1 MNRANGAGGLMDD
14 GYDAFLARHPGHDLA
29 LGGGVRYHYLDEGE
43 GEPVVMV
50 HGNPTWSYYYRR
62 LAEALAP
69 DHRVVVP
76 DHVGCGRSD
85 KPGDDRYDYTLE
97 SRVRDLEALLL
108 DHLKLDG
115 ITLVLHDWGGAIGMG
130 FAARHPE
137 RVARLVVL
145 NTAAFHLPPSKP
157 FPWPLWVCRDTPLGA
172 WVVRGLN
179 GFCRGTARI
188 GCKRSKMSRD
198 VRAGYLAPY
207 DSWAHR
213 IAVHR
218 FVQDIPLRPGDR
230 SYDLV
235 TSVQDRLSLFA
246 DTPMLIAWG
255 LRDFVFD
262 RHFLAEWERRFPGAE
277 VHRFEGAGHYVLEDE
292 HERIIP
298 LVRAFLAAH
307 PVARATV

>member
-1 MNRANGAGGLMDD
+1 MSD
-14 GYDAFLARHPGHDLA
+14 GYHDFLSRHPGRDLD
-29 LGGGVRYHYLDEGE
+29 LGGGLKYHYLDEGE

-50 HGNPTWSYYYRR
+50 HGNPTWSFYYRR

-69 DHRVVVP
+69 GSRVIVP

-97 SRVRDLEALLL
+97 RRVRDLETLL
-108 DHLKLDG
+108 DHLKLDAG
-115 ITLVLHDWGGAIGMG
+115 LTLVMHDWGGAIGMG
-130 FAARHPE
+130 FATRHPG

-145 NTAAFHLPPSKP
+145 NTAAFHLPASKP

-172 WVVRGLN
+172 WLVRGLN
-179 GFCRGTARI
+179 AFCKGTARI
-188 GCKRSKMSRD
+188 GCKRSRMPREVRD
-198 VRAGYLAPY
+198 AYLAPY
-207 DSWAHR
+207 DSWANR

-235 TSVQDRLSLFA
+235 TFMQGRLPLFA
-246 DTPMLIAWG
+246 ETPMMIAWG

-262 RHFLAEWERRFPGAE
+262 AHFLAEWERRFPGAE
-277 VHRFEGAGHYVLEDE
+277 VHRFPDAGHYVLEDE
-292 HERIIP
+292 YEAIVP
-298 LVRAFLAAH
+298 LVREFLARH
-307 PVARATV
+307 PVLRPVV